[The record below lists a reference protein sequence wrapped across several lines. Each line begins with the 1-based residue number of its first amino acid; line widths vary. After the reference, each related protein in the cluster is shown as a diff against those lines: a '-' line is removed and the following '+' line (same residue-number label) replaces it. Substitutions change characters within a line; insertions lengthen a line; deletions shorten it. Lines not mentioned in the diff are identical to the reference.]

1 MPSETLRSLIDRAV
15 EDYGF
20 RLALMWGVDDVIAA
34 SGLSVA
40 EAEALRLRVVPELK
54 QLPDPVEPA
63 DQPAVQARLLELA
76 LR

>member
-1 MPSETLRSLIDRAV
+1 MPSETLRNLIDRAV

-20 RLALMWGVDDVIAA
+20 RLALMWGADDVIAA
-34 SGLSVA
+34 SGLTVA

-63 DQPAVQARLLELA
+63 DQPTVQARLLELA

>member
-1 MPSETLRSLIDRAV
+1 MSSETLRSLIDRAV
-15 EDYGF
+15 VDYGF
-20 RLALMWGVDDVIAA
+20 RLALMWGADDVIAA
-34 SGLSVA
+34 SDLTVP

-63 DQPAVQARLLELA
+63 DQLKVQARLLELA

>member
-20 RLALMWGVDDVIAA
+20 RLALMWGTDDVIAA
-34 SGLSVA
+34 SDLTDP
-40 EAEALRLRVVPELK
+40 EAEALKRRIVPELK

-63 DQPAVQARLLELA
+63 DQPTVQARLLGLV
-76 LR
+76 